1 MISCVNPS
9 DSRKQAEAMNSSDEL
24 LRGFPM
30 KKNRGF
36 ISVVVLMAMV
46 SLSCAQTAEK
56 KHANPSTASTPEL
69 RWKYESGG

>member
-1 MISCVNPS
+1 
-9 DSRKQAEAMNSSDEL
+9 
-24 LRGFPM
+24 M

-36 ISVVVLMAMV
+36 ISVIVLMAMV

-56 KHANPSTASTPEL
+56 KQANPSAASTPEL